1 MGGDRLNLAD
11 VPAIKKKFAFLAEF
25 TDSFIMSHPLETLLK
40 METTSIKIQEYEKG
54 KAASSK
60 LASNRDSIASTYT
73 QVVQGQDNRWNE
85 LHSARFLPGAGCSA
99 GKVWLRAR
107 EVLGDKGTVPISTYD
122 MGCVGLAGFVSK
134 RGWCELHQPGS
145 DSISLKM
152 FNINSCAAKSSSSSS
167 SAKQDEEFKDI
178 MELGE
183 LKLALRA
190 AREAQ
195 SFVFPWNKSIAAIEG
210 FMFRTDFCSA
220 DLAGEDK
227 PAAVLTQ
234 FVDFALTNNADKWKN
249 QEPFLSAGDLKTLWD
264 SFYGAKPSSKLGKQK
279 QKEPEKKK
287 DHFKT
292 QFTSGVF
299 DDVCRLYNMG
309 RCVKPPGACATK
321 GGIPL
326 RHVCNF
332 TPDPRNPQAICAK
345 PHPRCMN
352 H

>member
-1 MGGDRLNLAD
+1 MNLAD
-11 VPAIKKKFAFLAEF
+11 IPAIKKKFAFLAEF
-25 TDSFIMSHPLETLLK
+25 SDSFIASHPLETLLK
-40 METTSIKIQEYEKG
+40 METTAIKIQEYEKG

-60 LASNRDSIASTYT
+60 LASNRDAIASTYT
-73 QVVQGQDNRWNE
+73 QVEQGRDNRWNE
-85 LHSARFLPGAGCSA
+85 LHPARFLPGAGCSA

-152 FNINSCAAKSSSSSS
+152 FNINSCAAKSTSVSN
-167 SAKQDEEFKDI
+167 AKQDEDFRDI
-178 MELGE
+178 VELGE

-195 SFVFPWNKSIAAIEG
+195 TFVFPWNKSIAAIEG
-210 FMFRTDFCSA
+210 FMFRTNFCSA
-220 DLAGEDK
+220 ELTGEDK

-234 FVDFALTNNADKWKN
+234 FIDFALSTNADKWKN
-249 QEPFLSAGDLKTLWD
+249 QEQFLSAGDMKTLWD
-264 SFYGAKPSSKLGKQK
+264 SFYGAKPSSKLAKQK
-279 QKEPEKKK
+279 PKEQEKKK
-287 DHFKT
+287 F
-292 QFTSGVF
+292 QFASGFF
-299 DDVCRLYNMG
+299 DDICRVYNMG
-309 RCVKPPGACATK
+309 KCVKPPGSCTTR

-332 TPDPRNPQAICAK
+332 AADMTKPQIVCGK
-345 PHPRCMN
+345 THPRCMN